1 MKNIDVYTMPR
12 EGDRRL
18 YWEQEASLATI
29 IKSRSAQFSHFRDSI
44 FYYNVVLNSQD
55 YLQFQVP
62 LEFVKANVTVHTV
75 EKAIMFM
82 KWIKKAREDGTLIF
96 MTKPTSVSFEE

>member
-29 IKSRSAQFSHFRDSI
+29 IKNRAAQFSHFRDGVF
-44 FYYNVVLNSQD
+44 FYNIPLSMMTH
-55 YLQFQVP
+55 LQFQVP
-62 LEFVKANVTVHTV
+62 LEFVKSNVTINAT

-82 KWIKKAREDGTLIF
+82 KWIKKGRSDGTLIF
-96 MTKPTSVSFEE
+96 MRKTADKDRGL